1 LPCSVFFRTAKV
13 RTQSETGKFLKKK
26 IIGKPVNRAFFSAFN
41 DRYLPQFQ
49 LKAEF
54 SSQMKDFSYITNSH
68 PAFIESLYQEF
79 LKNPSGVDPDL
90 RKFFEGFDFAV
101 ANGSAVA
108 VNGQPV
114 AGTTAIDW
122 MKEVRVYRLI
132 LGYRN
137 KGHLL
142 AKTNPIRTRKDRG
155 ANLELSFFGLSD
167 ADLDTVYQ
175 AGNLIGL
182 GATSLRNILSHL
194 QQSYAGHVG
203 IEFKYISDQKKIDW
217 LTTEMEQRFTNP
229 VTIEKQKR
237 ILEKLNEGVIFEKF
251 LHTKYIGQKRF
262 SLEGGETTIAALDAI
277 INVSANNDVQEVVIG
292 MAHRGRLNILANIM
306 GKTYEQIFSE
316 FEGTAA
322 IDQTMGSGDVK
333 YHMGYGS
340 EVQTVDHKAIHLKL
354 MPNPSHLEAVDP
366 VVVGFARAKADVL
379 YESDFDK
386 LLPIL
391 IHGDASVA
399 GQGIV
404 YEVLQMSNLRGYYT
418 GGTIHFVINNQ
429 IGFTTDFDDARS
441 ADYCTSAAAMIQAPV
456 LHVNGDDA
464 EAVVKCAEIATRYRQ
479 EFNSDIFI
487 DMVCYLRHGHNEGDD
502 PKYTQPQLYA
512 LIDKHQN
519 PREIYTQFLI
529 ENGEADAQQLA
540 KDMEKKF
547 WGDLQERLDEVKQ
560 HPLPYKYQQPELVW
574 KSLRK
579 ATEEDFD
586 QSPVTAIK
594 EEEIR
599 RVFDSL
605 MKWPEDFKPLKK
617 VEKLLQ
623 DKIKL
628 LQTEQKIDWAT
639 AELMAYG
646 SLLVDGKLV
655 RMSGQDVKRG
665 TFSHRHAVLRDENT
679 NLEYNRLNHFQEKQ
693 EKFRIYNS
701 LLSEYGV
708 LGFEY
713 GYAMANPNALVIWEA
728 QFGDFCNGAQTMI
741 DQFIAAGEQKWQ
753 RQNGVVM
760 LLPHGYEGQ
769 GPEHS
774 SARMERFL
782 QMCAELNLVVT
793 NITSAANLFHVFRRQ
808 LTWHFRK
815 PLINFSPKAN
825 LRNPGTYSHIS
836 EFASSGFKEVIDDNF
851 VTAAAQVKKVLLCSG
866 KLYFELAEKQQKE
879 NRTDIAIVRLEQ
891 LYPLPAK
898 QLDAL
903 YKKYNKATWFWVQ
916 EEPLNMG
923 AAGFLQMNLK
933 SINFGVISRNA
944 SAATATGYAKVHA
957 QEQAEIIDT
966 AFGI

>member
-1 LPCSVFFRTAKV
+1 
-13 RTQSETGKFLKKK
+13 
-26 IIGKPVNRAFFSAFN
+26 
-41 DRYLPQFQ
+41 
-49 LKAEF
+49 
-54 SSQMKDFSYITNSH
+54 MKDFSYITNSH
-68 PAFIESLYQEF
+68 PAYIESLYNEF
-79 LKNPSGVDPDL
+79 VKDPASVDPDL
-90 RKFFEGFDFAV
+90 KKFFEGFDFAV
-101 ANGSAVA
+101 SNGLAGGNGAATAVSPA
-108 VNGQPV
+108 
-114 AGTTAIDW
+114 TTDW
-122 MKEVRVYRLI
+122 MKEIRVYRMI

-142 AKTNPIRTRKDRG
+142 AMTNPIRARKDRG
-155 ANLELSFFGLSD
+155 ANLDLAFFGLTD
-167 ADLDTVYQ
+167 ADLNNTYQ

-182 GATSLRNILSHL
+182 GATTLKNILAHL
-194 QQSYAGHVG
+194 QNTYANHVG
-203 IEFKYISDQKKIDW
+203 IEFKYISDQTKIDW
-217 LTTEMEQRFTNP
+217 LTNEMEKGFSTP
-229 VTIEKQKR
+229 LGLEKKKR
-237 ILEKLNEGVIFEKF
+237 ILEKLNQGVMFEKF

-262 SLEGGETTIAALDAI
+262 SLEGGETTIAALDAM
-277 INVSANNDVQEVVIG
+277 INVAANNEVHEVVIG
-292 MAHRGRLNILANIM
+292 MAHRGRLNVLANIM

-316 FEGTAA
+316 FEGTSTP
-322 IDQTMGSGDVK
+322 DQTMGSGDVK

-340 EVQTVDHKAIHLKL
+340 EVQTADDKTMHLKL

-366 VVVGFARAKADVL
+366 VVIGFARAKADVM
-379 YESDFDK
+379 YDSEFDK
-386 LLPIL
+386 ILPIL

-399 GQGIV
+399 GQGVV
-404 YEVLQMSNLRGYYT
+404 YEVLQMSYLRGYYT

-441 ADYCTSAAAMIQAPV
+441 ADYCTSLAAMVQAPV

-487 DMVCYLRHGHNEGDD
+487 DMVCYRKHGHNEGDD

-540 KDMEKKF
+540 RDMEKKF
-547 WGDLQERLDEVKQ
+547 WADLQERLDEIKQ
-560 HPLPYKYQQPELVW
+560 NPLPYHYQPPELAW

-579 ATEEDFD
+579 ATAEDFD
-586 QSPVTAIK
+586 SSPSTAIS
-594 EEEIR
+594 EEEVR
-599 RVFDSL
+599 RLFASL
-605 MKWPEDFKPLKK
+605 MQWPADFKPLKK

-628 LQTEQKIDWAT
+628 LETEQKIDWAT
-639 AELMAYG
+639 GELLAYG
-646 SLLVDGKLV
+646 SLLVQGNLV
-655 RMSGQDVKRG
+655 RMSGQDVQRG
-665 TFSHRHAVLRDENT
+665 TFSHRHAILRDENT
-679 NLEYNRLNHFQEKQ
+679 NKGYNRLNHFQEKQ

-728 QFGDFCNGAQTMI
+728 QFGDFSNGAQTMI

-782 QMCAELNLVVT
+782 QLCAEYNMVVT
-793 NITSAANLFHVFRRQ
+793 NITTAANLFHVLRRQ
-808 LTWHFRK
+808 LTWSFRK
-815 PLINFSPKAN
+815 PLINFSPKGN
-825 LRNPGTYSHIS
+825 LRNPVTYSHIS
-836 EFASSGFKEVIDDNF
+836 EFTKGGFRELIDDVF
-851 VTAAAQVKKVLLCSG
+851 VEDASQVKKVLMCTG
-866 KLYFELAEKQQKE
+866 KLYFELADKQQKE
-879 NRTDIAIVRLEQ
+879 NRKDIAIVRLEQ
-891 LYPLPAK
+891 VYPLPQK
-898 QLDAL
+898 QLDVL
-903 YKKYNKATWFWVQ
+903 HRKYSKATWFWVQ

-923 AAGFLQMNLK
+923 AASFLQMNLK
-933 SINFGVISRNA
+933 SVNFGVISRNA
-944 SAATATGYAKVHA
+944 SASTASGYYKVHN
-957 QEQAEIIDT
+957 QEQAEIIET
-966 AFGI
+966 AFNI